1 VTGNHP
7 TSTGPISIAASRTP
21 VLVFSTSVLGI
32 MQLGFQAISKNLM
45 HRITQ
50 IDIDCS
56 VFKIVGYVRGLPLLV
71 GLKLGM
77 LVLLSSELWFGA
89 SDNPLVT
96 FTWSSKTSSADFWEI
111 L

>member
-7 TSTGPISIAASRTP
+7 TSTGPINIAASRTQ
-21 VLVFSTSVLGI
+21 VLMFSTSVPGI
-32 MQLGFQAISKNLM
+32 MQLGFQAIPKNIM

-56 VFKIVGYVRGLPLLV
+56 VIKIVGYVRGLPLLV
-71 GLKLGM
+71 GLKSGM

-89 SDNPLVT
+89 SDTPLVK
-96 FTWSSKTSSADFWEI
+96 FTWSSGISFADSWKI